1 MIPNREFKLSELSK
15 INSSASEIDASVVK
29 IKKVFEE
36 NSNSSFSFI
45 DETAKGTI
53 SEYIDTDVSLDFS
66 KNFTLSFVFENKG
79 NEASYK
85 SYQVGVQEGTNYL
98 KIGYYAD
105 TTTIFAY
112 STYSVGGTNYSL
124 TKTLLN
130 TQKSVNINFTNN
142 TETKTIGL
150 SINGEDFAYAAITSY
165 GLINMPF
172 KLGTVN
178 KNGIP
183 DGNGLNMSNFAVY
196 PTSMNLSMFKNAY
209 LYFLDSW
216 ELTSFSE
223 KTTNYLKKEAYY
235 NILNNIKFGQFK
247 YNKSNQYIINMLN
260 SSKTRAVVGDS
271 ISHGETTTKRDK
283 KSYVNLIKN
292 HMNNMNGTLNFGFET
307 FPQSPCFYDGTL
319 YHTGAFTGFA
329 FDTKVGDYSLSS
341 SCLTGASASQVTL
354 TIPKINN
361 QNTFK
366 VNYVKHASANYT
378 CSIYVND
385 ILMGTDTVSSSP
397 SRECTTGALYQLS
410 GDNSVIKIVVISAT
424 ASIFG
429 VTYYNNVRDHVIN
442 NYCQPSRQIYYLKNS
457 IIDTICAENR
467 VIFWALGYNDRA
479 NISNQNTIY
488 AFLDR
493 LKEKAITNNCCVV
506 FLDFCW
512 LEKESNF
519 IRSKFIKLATELGEK
534 GAYINFMDNIRVD
547 GMIPDATYLTTTLG
561 AWTEAAHPND
571 TGHRLLFNII
581 KKELML

>member
-1 MIPNREFKLSELSK
+1 MKLNNPNYLNGLV
-15 INSSASEIDASVVK
+15 SSASEIDASVVK

-45 DETAKGTI
+45 DKTVKGTL

-85 SYQVGVQEGTNYL
+85 SYQVGVQEGTNYF

-112 STYSVGGTNYSL
+112 ATYSVGGTNYSL

-130 TQKSVNINFTNN
+130 TQKSVKIDFTNN

-183 DGNGLNMSNFAVY
+183 DGNGLNMSNFAIY
-196 PTSMNLSMFKNAY
+196 PLSLNLSMLKNAY
-209 LYFLDSW
+209 LYFLDRW
-216 ELTSFSE
+216 LITAFLE
-223 KTTNYLKKEAYY
+223 KTTASYLKKEAYF
-235 NILNNIKFGQFK
+235 NILNNIKFGDFK
-247 YNKSNQYIINMLN
+247 YKKSNQYIINMLN

-329 FDTKVGDYSLSS
+329 FDTKVGDYSLSG

-410 GDNSVIKIVVISAT
+410 GDNSVLKIVVTSGT
-424 ASIFG
+424 ASVFG
-429 VTYYNNVRDHVIN
+429 ITYYNNVLDPVIN

-457 IIDTICAENR
+457 IIDTLCAENR

-479 NISNQNTIY
+479 DIANQTTIY

-493 LKEKAITNNCCVV
+493 LKEKVIANNCCVV

-519 IRSKFIKLATELGEK
+519 IRSKFIELASELGEK
-534 GAYINFMDNIRVD
+534 GMYINFMDNIRVD
-547 GMIPDATYLTTTLG
+547 GRIPDATYLTTTLG
-561 AWTEAAHPND
+561 AWTESAHPND
-571 TGHRLLFNII
+571 IGHRLLFNII
-581 KKELML
+581 KKEIKL